1 MDVLEALTL
10 AHDRA
15 ATVVT
20 VVAGTGGALDRPTP
34 CEEWDVRALANHLVG
49 ITWMFTL
56 ANQGQQASEGDG
68 DLLGTDPAAAMAAA
82 RDANLASWRAPGAF
96 DGDRSYPFGAFPAPA
111 AALVNL
117 EELVVHT
124 WDLSKATG
132 QDPAID
138 PAIAGLVFDFCR
150 SIPLDDYR
158 AHGAFGPAVPV
169 PATAPATDRLVA
181 LLGREP

>member
-1 MDVLEALTL
+1 VDVVEAL
-10 AHDRA
+10 AHAHERA
-15 ATVVT
+15 AS
-20 VVAGTGGALDRPTP
+20 VVARLDGAMARPTP
-34 CEEWDVRALANHLVG
+34 CEKWDIRAVASHLVG

-56 ANQGQQASEGDG
+56 VNQGQQAGEGDS
-68 DLLGTDPAAAMAAA
+68 DLLGADPVAALAAA
-82 RDANLASWRAPGAF
+82 RDANLASWRAPGAL
-96 DGDRSYPFGAFPAPA
+96 DGHRSYPFGAFPAPA

-117 EELVVHT
+117 EEVVVHT

-138 PAIAGLVFDFCR
+138 PAVAELVYGFCQ

-169 PATAPATDRLVA
+169 PAAAPVTDRLVA